1 MMRQKATVESV
12 LPDGRAQVLVV
23 RESACSGD
31 CHKCSGCGS
40 VKQTL
45 RITAQN
51 LVSAQRGDVVY
62 LQSESSVVLKAA
74 ALVYL
79 LPLVSFLAAY
89 LCTMQLGAWAAAIGA
104 AAFALGL
111 VPAFVY
117 NKRIKNRP
125 PTYSI
130 VGYVK

>member
-1 MMRQKATVESV
+1 MRQKATVDRI
-12 LPDGRAQVLVV
+12 LPDGRAEVLVV

-45 RITAQN
+45 RVCAEN
-51 LVSAQRGDVVY
+51 LISAQRGDVVY

-89 LCTMQLGAWAAAIGA
+89 LCTMHLGTWAAAAGA
-104 AAFALGL
+104 GAFLLGL
-111 VPAFVY
+111 VPAFLY
-117 NKRIKNRP
+117 NKKIKNRP
-125 PTYSI
+125 PAYSI

>member
-1 MMRQKATVESV
+1 MQQKATVDKL
-12 LPDGRAQVLVV
+12 LPDGRAEVLVV

-45 RITAQN
+45 RVTAEN
-51 LVSAQRGDVVY
+51 LISAQRGDVVY
-62 LQSESSVVLKAA
+62 LQSEGSVVLKAA

-79 LPLVSFLAAY
+79 LPPVAFVAAY
-89 LCTMQLGAWAAAIGA
+89 LAALPLGAWAAAIGA
-104 AAFALGL
+104 AAFVLGML
-111 VPAFVY
+111 PAFAY
-117 NKRIKNRP
+117 NRKIKNQP

>member
-1 MMRQKATVESV
+1 MMRQKATVERL
-12 LPDGRAQVLVV
+12 LPDGRAEVLVV

-45 RITAQN
+45 RVTAQN
-51 LVSAQRGDVVY
+51 LISAQRGDVVY

-79 LPLVSFLAAY
+79 LPLVSFLAGY
-89 LCTMQLGAWAAAIGA
+89 LCSMRFGAWAAVIGA
-104 AAFALGL
+104 AAFVLGSL
-111 VPAFVY
+111 PAFAY

>member
-1 MMRQKATVESV
+1 MRQKATVDRILSDSYAE
-12 LPDGRAQVLVV
+12 VLVV

-31 CHKCSGCGS
+31 CHKCSGCAS
-40 VKQTL
+40 VKQTV
-45 RITAQN
+45 RVRAQN
-51 LVSAQRGDVVY
+51 LISAQRGDVVY
-62 LQSESSVVLKAA
+62 LQSESATVLKAA

-89 LCTMQLGAWAAAIGA
+89 LCTMQFGAWAALSGA

-117 NKRIKNRP
+117 NHKIKKRP

>member
-1 MMRQKATVESV
+1 MMQQKATVDRI
-12 LPDGRAQVLVV
+12 LTDGKAEVLVV

-45 RITAQN
+45 RVTAQN
-51 LVSAQRGDVVY
+51 LISAQRGDIVY
-62 LQSESSVVLKAA
+62 IRSESAVVLKAA

-79 LPLVSFLAAY
+79 LPIVAFLAAY
-89 LCTMQLGAWAAAIGA
+89 LAAMPLGVWAAVIACSAFVLGMLP
-104 AAFALGL
+104 AFA
-111 VPAFVY
+111 Y
-117 NKRIKNRP
+117 NRRIKNRP

-130 VGYVK
+130 VGYVR

>member
-1 MMRQKATVESV
+1 MRQKATVDRL
-12 LPDGRAQVLVV
+12 LPDGRAEVLVV

-40 VKQTL
+40 VRQTL
-45 RITAQN
+45 RVTAEN
-51 LVSAQRGDVVY
+51 RISAQRGDIVY

-74 ALVYL
+74 TLVYL
-79 LPLVSFLAAY
+79 LPLVSFLAGY
-89 LCTMQLGAWAAAIGA
+89 LCSVRLGAWAAAIGA
-104 AAFALGL
+104 VTFMLGAL
-111 VPAFVY
+111 PAFIY
-117 NKRIKNRP
+117 NKKIKNRP

>member
-1 MMRQKATVESV
+1 MMRQKATVDRL
-12 LPDGRAQVLVV
+12 LPDGSAEVLVV

-51 LVSAQRGDVVY
+51 LISAQRGDVVY

-89 LCTMQLGAWAAAIGA
+89 LCSVRLGAWAAAIGA
-104 AAFALGL
+104 AAFVLGL
-111 VPAFVY
+111 LPAFAY